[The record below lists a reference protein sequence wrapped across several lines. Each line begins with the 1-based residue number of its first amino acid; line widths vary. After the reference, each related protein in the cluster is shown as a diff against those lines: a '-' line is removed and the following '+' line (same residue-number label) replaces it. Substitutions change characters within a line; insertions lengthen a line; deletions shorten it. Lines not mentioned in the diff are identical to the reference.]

1 MFIIQNIAPKPSK
14 THIRFQTAYGIFG
27 KVAVETKV
35 VKRLEIAVKPAII
48 DNGFCLKIIDIG
60 MTAKLTK
67 SKSVY
72 INLIESG
79 IAEDEITKRRLRK
92 AVDLE

>member
-1 MFIIQNIAPKPSK
+1 
-14 THIRFQTAYGIFG
+14 
-27 KVAVETKV
+27 
-35 VKRLEIAVKPAII
+35 
-48 DNGFCLKIIDIG
+48 